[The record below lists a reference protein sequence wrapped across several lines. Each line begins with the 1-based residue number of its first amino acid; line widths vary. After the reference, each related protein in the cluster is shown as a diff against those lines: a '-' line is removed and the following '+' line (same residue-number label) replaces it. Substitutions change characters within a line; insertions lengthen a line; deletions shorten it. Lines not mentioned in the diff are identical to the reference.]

1 MILEAKMGEEFLK
14 ILVENA
20 PIGCMLCEIV
30 KNENALDILIKEI
43 NSLFEKELGIEN
55 MDIKARRWSRLQI
68 YVKNDLISWLI
79 EQKIVFQ
86 LKLNEVFERQ
96 IHENGRSFKLMVKK
110 IGERHLII
118 YSIDMTEECNQ
129 MRELI
134 ELNEKLQ
141 LAGEELI
148 IAKENAEKANIL
160 KSQFLANMSH
170 EIRTPMNGILG
181 YLELLET
188 TQLDESQYDC
198 LKEIKVASDMLL
210 FLINDILDF
219 SKIEAGKMSI
229 EYAEFDV
236 ISMLKNVVSIFNF
249 KILAKKIAFR
259 VIAETAIP
267 RKIIGDAGRIKQIL
281 NNLLG
286 NAIKFTHA
294 GEIVLTIRSEF
305 LDTDKIKLSFDVM
318 DTGIGI
324 DNKNMDKLFQ
334 PFIQED
340 ASTTRNYGGT
350 GLGLAISKELVK
362 LMGGNISVESQ
373 QGVGSVF
380 SFSIIVQAA
389 LAHAEIGDIQPE
401 EIRFENVFA
410 ENQEKNLAPSGENFL
425 DFKILVAEDNEM
437 NQRLIQKVLNRK
449 GFNCELAKTGKEAV
463 EALKRQRYDIVF
475 MDCQMPE
482 MDGYEATKYIRE
494 SEASNQHQYIVAMTA
509 NAMEGDRNK
518 CIEFGMDDYISKP
531 IDYEKLFELI
541 QNRMKKKSG
550 DISMLDTFI
559 QLFLQKTKLEKEEAL
574 EIYSEYLKMLPTLIQ
589 EIDLNIAENK
599 FNKVAQLA
607 HQIKGTAGNLY
618 ILPLHNMATELE
630 FFALDTDK
638 ENIIVQFKNIV
649 NFLNENDMMRH

>member
-20 PIGCMLCEIV
+20 PIGCMFCEIV
-30 KNENALDILIKEI
+30 KNENDLDILIKEI
-43 NSLFEKELGIEN
+43 NRLFEKELGIEN
-55 MDIKARRWSRLQI
+55 MDIKARRWSSLQT

-79 EQKIVFQ
+79 EKKIVFQ
-86 LKLNEVFERQ
+86 LKLNEIFERQ

-188 TQLDESQYDC
+188 TQLDESQYDY

-286 NAIKFTHA
+286 NAIKFTHT

-305 LDTDKIKLSFDVM
+305 LDADKIKLSFDVM

-324 DNKNMDKLFQ
+324 DSKNMDKLFQ

-389 LAHAEIGDIQPE
+389 LAHAEIGYIQPE

-410 ENQEKNLAPSGENFL
+410 ENQEKNLAPSEKKFL

-463 EALKRQRYDIVF
+463 EAIKRQRYDIVF

-509 NAMEGDRNK
+509 NAMEGDRDK
-518 CIEFGMDDYISKP
+518 CIEVGMDDYISKP

-541 QNRMKKKSG
+541 QNRMKKEPG

-638 ENIIVQFKNIV
+638 DNIIVQFKKIV
-649 NFLNENDMMRH
+649 NFLDENNMMRH

>member
-20 PIGCMLCEIV
+20 PIGCMFCEIV
-30 KNENALDILIKEI
+30 KNENDLDILIKEI
-43 NSLFEKELGIEN
+43 NRLFEKELGIEN
-55 MDIKARRWSRLQI
+55 MDIKARRWSSLQT

-79 EQKIVFQ
+79 EKKIVFQ
-86 LKLNEVFERQ
+86 LKLNEIFERQ

-188 TQLDESQYDC
+188 TQLDESQYDY

-286 NAIKFTHA
+286 NAIKFTHT

-305 LDTDKIKLSFDVM
+305 LDADKIKLSFDVM

-324 DNKNMDKLFQ
+324 DSKNMDKLFQ

-389 LAHAEIGDIQPE
+389 LAHAEIGYIQPE

-410 ENQEKNLAPSGENFL
+410 ENQEKNLAPSEKKFL

-463 EALKRQRYDIVF
+463 EAIKRQRYDIVF

-518 CIEFGMDDYISKP
+518 CIEVGMDDYISKP

-541 QNRMKKKSG
+541 QNRMKKEPG

-638 ENIIVQFKNIV
+638 DNIIVQFKKIV
-649 NFLNENDMMRH
+649 NFLDENNMMRH